1 MLLSVVNCDSTRP
14 KVMIQQSPKTYGRY
28 ERKTRQLGKEDQ
40 SIRKKE
46 QDERKWDMVESEAK
60 ERK

>member
-28 ERKTRQLGKEDQ
+28 ERKTRQLGKED
-40 SIRKKE
+40 
-46 QDERKWDMVESEAK
+46 
-60 ERK
+60 